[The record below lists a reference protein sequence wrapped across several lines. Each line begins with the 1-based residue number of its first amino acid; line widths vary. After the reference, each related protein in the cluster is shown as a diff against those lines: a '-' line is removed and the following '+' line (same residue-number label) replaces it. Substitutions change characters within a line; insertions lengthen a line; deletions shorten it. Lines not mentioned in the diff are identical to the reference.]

1 MIRDLS
7 NWGIEKII
15 TSAIVV
21 TAPGRYIT
29 LYAARKDCRAGEFS
43 GCCMATNR
51 KKDAATLY
59 EVLGRTAQKTPKKE
73 TPAAVPKPP
82 TVESTPSM
90 NNRTPLRIPATGS
103 IRPPPTRASL
113 FPAAVAAKTEAQIPA
128 SGSQSSPE
136 PVLLDQILARFRPW
150 ILVVVAGFVALILA
164 VVIIVSTSHHAAHK
178 PLEPVTISP
187 GTPTP
192 GLVQP
197 QLLPFNGNG
206 STPATGSS
214 ATPSKPPVP
223 RVQVGQ
229 VVPAS
234 QVVRSPNRWYLVIL
248 TTLPRYAQHAAG
260 FIAKHGV
267 SVTIE
272 NGPQNFKCV
281 ISVRGFKHRAGA
293 AAIALRRKVVHI
305 GSLLPDARRAG
316 RSDFNTA
323 YYAHVQ
329 RSQ

>member
-1 MIRDLS
+1 
-7 NWGIEKII
+7 
-15 TSAIVV
+15 
-21 TAPGRYIT
+21 
-29 LYAARKDCRAGEFS
+29 
-43 GCCMATNR
+43 MATNR

-73 TPAAVPKPP
+73 TPAATPKPP
-82 TVESTPSM
+82 TVESTASM
-90 NNRTPLRIPATGS
+90 NNRTPLRVPATGS

-113 FPAAVAAKTEAQIPA
+113 FPAATAAKKEAQAPA
-128 SGSQSSPE
+128 SGTSSSPE

-150 ILVVVAGFVALILA
+150 ILVAAAGVVALVLA
-164 VVIIVSTSHHAAHK
+164 VIIIVSTRDHRTGK
-178 PLEPVTISP
+178 PQEPVAISP

-192 GLVQP
+192 GLVQT
-197 QLLPFNGNG
+197 QLLPVNDSG
-206 STPATGSS
+206 STPA
-214 ATPSKPPVP
+214 AAASKPLPP
-223 RVQVGQ
+223 QVQVGR

-248 TTLPRYAQHAAG
+248 TTLPQYAQHAAS

-267 SVTIE
+267 SVTVE

-281 ISVRGFKHRAGA
+281 ISVQGFKHRAGA
-293 AAIALRRKVVHI
+293 AAIALRRKVVYI
-305 GSLLPDARRAG
+305 GTLLPDARRAG

>member
-1 MIRDLS
+1 
-7 NWGIEKII
+7 
-15 TSAIVV
+15 
-21 TAPGRYIT
+21 
-29 LYAARKDCRAGEFS
+29 
-43 GCCMATNR
+43 MATNR

-73 TPAAVPKPP
+73 TPAATPRPP
-82 TVESTPSM
+82 TAESTASM
-90 NNRTPLRIPATGS
+90 NNRTPLRVPATGS

-113 FPAAVAAKTEAQIPA
+113 FPAATVEKKEAQSPA
-128 SGSQSSPE
+128 SGTSSSPE

-150 ILVVVAGFVALILA
+150 ILVAAAGVVALVLA
-164 VVIIVSTSHHAAHK
+164 VIIIVSTGHSRARHPAA
-178 PLEPVTISP
+178 PVAISP

-192 GLVQP
+192 GLVTP
-197 QLLPFNGNG
+197 QLVSSNDNG
-206 STPATGSS
+206 STPAVAPP
-214 ATPSKPPVP
+214 ATPSKPSAPLAK
-223 RVQVGQ
+223 VGR

-248 TTLPRYAQHAAG
+248 TTLPRYAQHAAS

-281 ISVRGFKHRAGA
+281 ISVLGFKHRAGA
-293 AAIALRRKVVHI
+293 AAIALRRKVVYI
-305 GSLLPDARRAG
+305 GTLLPDARRAG

>member
-1 MIRDLS
+1 
-7 NWGIEKII
+7 
-15 TSAIVV
+15 
-21 TAPGRYIT
+21 
-29 LYAARKDCRAGEFS
+29 
-43 GCCMATNR
+43 MATNR

-59 EVLGRTAQKTPKKE
+59 EVLGRTTQKTPKKE
-73 TPAAVPKPP
+73 TPAATPKPP

-90 NNRTPLRIPATGS
+90 NNRTPLRTPATGS

-113 FPAAVAAKTEAQIPA
+113 FPAATGAKTETPVPPSASPA
-128 SGSQSSPE
+128 YLE

-150 ILVVVAGFVALILA
+150 ILVVVAGAVALILA
-164 VVIIVSTSHHAAHK
+164 VIIIVSTSHHQARQ
-178 PLEPVTISP
+178 PLRPIAISP

-197 QLLPFNGNG
+197 QLLPFSDNG
-206 STPATGSS
+206 STPAAHS
-214 ATPSKPPVP
+214 ATPSTPSPP
-223 RVQVGQ
+223 RAHVGR

-248 TTLPRYAQHAAG
+248 TTLPRYAQNAAD

-281 ISVRGFKHRAGA
+281 ISVQGFKHRAGA
-293 AAIALRRKVVHI
+293 AAIALRRKVVYI
-305 GSLLPDARRAG
+305 GTLLPDARRAG

>member
-1 MIRDLS
+1 
-7 NWGIEKII
+7 
-15 TSAIVV
+15 
-21 TAPGRYIT
+21 
-29 LYAARKDCRAGEFS
+29 
-43 GCCMATNR
+43 MATNR

-73 TPAAVPKPP
+73 TPAAMPKPP

-113 FPAAVAAKTEAQIPA
+113 FPAASAAKAESQIPA
-128 SGSQSSPE
+128 SGSPSSAD

-150 ILVVVAGFVALILA
+150 ILVVIAGAVALILA
-164 VVIIVSTSHHAAHK
+164 VIIIISTSHHAARQ
-178 PLEPVTISP
+178 PLQPVAITP

-197 QLLPFNGNG
+197 QLLPFNDTG
-206 STPATGSS
+206 STPAP
-214 ATPSKPPVP
+214 APAKPTR
-223 RVQVGQ
+223 RVSGGR

-260 FIAKHGV
+260 FIARHGV

-293 AAIALRRKVVHI
+293 AAIALRRKVVYI